1 MTSDPENLSA
11 LGLENYVP
19 YLMNRIMGRYNS
31 ALSTEISALGL
42 STPKL
47 RALAVLSVQD
57 DLLIRELAVYAVIEQ
72 STLSRALDGLEQ
84 DGLVQRAPDKSDG
97 RAFRIKLTPAG
108 HGAHARL
115 WPHMMQAS
123 EAMFTGISKA
133 EREALTVTL
142 QKMLR
147 NIRKHDF

>member
-57 DLLIRELAVYAVIEQ
+57 DLLIRELAVYAVIE
-72 STLSRALDGLEQ
+72 
-84 DGLVQRAPDKSDG
+84 
-97 RAFRIKLTPAG
+97 
-108 HGAHARL
+108 
-115 WPHMMQAS
+115 
-123 EAMFTGISKA
+123 
-133 EREALTVTL
+133 
-142 QKMLR
+142 
-147 NIRKHDF
+147 